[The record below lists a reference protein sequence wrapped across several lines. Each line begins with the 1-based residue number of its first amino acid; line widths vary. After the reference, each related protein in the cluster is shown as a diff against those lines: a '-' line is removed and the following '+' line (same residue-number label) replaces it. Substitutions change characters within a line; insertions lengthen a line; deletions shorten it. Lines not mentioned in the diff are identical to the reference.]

1 MKSNFLE
8 YIDHNY
14 LFRKDSKIVLAISG
28 GIDSICLADLLIR
41 SGYNIEFAHCNF
53 NLRGKESDEDLAF
66 VQQLATKYTV
76 PFHTTSFSTNQYATE
91 EKISL
96 QMAAREQRYAWLE
109 KIRKNISADY
119 IAVAHNYD
127 DNIETFLIN
136 IIRGTGIKGMLGINN
151 KNKYVVRP
159 LIFATRDM
167 IVNYVNKYSLE
178 YREDSSNISD
188 KYLRNNIRHNL
199 VPLLKEMNPSISKTI
214 SREIDILDKVYYI
227 YKNSIQSDLDR
238 IITKHKAGFKILKN
252 HLAALSPPEVYIYEV
267 FHKYGF
273 NDIESIAKAINK
285 GSGLRFFSSSHQLLI
300 DREYLF
306 LEPIDDSI
314 QESCCIEKNIAC
326 IDAPLK
332 MQFAISD
339 LLSYDSNQDIAY
351 LDKDKLIFP
360 LKIRK
365 WEDGDKFIPLGMD
378 SFKKISDFFIDIKLD
393 VFSKEKVF
401 ILCSGKD
408 IVWIIGYR
416 IDDRYKITSKTK
428 KTYIATLLKDNL

>member
-326 IDAPLK
+326 IDSPLK

-339 LLSYDSNQDIAY
+339 LLSYDANQDIAY

>member
-8 YIDHNY
+8 YIDHNC

-66 VQQLATKYTV
+66 VQQLAAKYKV
-76 PFHTTSFSTNQYATE
+76 PFHTASFNIYQYATE
-91 EKISL
+91 EKISV
-96 QMAAREQRYAWLE
+96 QMAAREQRYDWLE

-136 IIRGTGIKGMLGINN
+136 IIRGTGIKGMLGIKN
-151 KNKYVVRP
+151 KNKYIVRP
-159 LIFATRDM
+159 LIFATRDI

-188 KYLRNNIRHNL
+188 KYLRNKIRHNL

-214 SREIDILDKVYYI
+214 SREIEILDQVYHI

-238 IITKHKAGFKILKN
+238 IIIKNKAGFKILKS
-252 HLAALSPPEVYIYEV
+252 HLAALSPSEIYIYEI
-267 FHKYGF
+267 FHRYGF
-273 NDIESIAKAINK
+273 NDIYSITRAINK

-314 QESCCIEKNIAC
+314 QESCGIEKNIAC

-393 VFSKEKVF
+393 IISKEKVF

>member
-332 MQFAISD
+332 MQFAISN

>member
-8 YIDHNY
+8 YIDHNC

-66 VQQLATKYTV
+66 VQQLAAKYKV
-76 PFHTTSFSTNQYATE
+76 PFHTASFSTDQYATE
-91 EKISL
+91 EKISV
-96 QMAAREQRYAWLE
+96 QMAAREQRYNWLE
-109 KIRKNISADY
+109 KKRKNISADY

-136 IIRGTGIKGMLGINN
+136 IIRGTGIKGMLGIKN
-151 KNKYVVRP
+151 KNKHVVRP
-159 LIFATRDM
+159 LIFATRNM
-167 IVNYVNKYSLE
+167 IINYVKKYSLE

-188 KYLRNNIRHNL
+188 KYLRNKIRHNL

-214 SREIDILDKVYYI
+214 SREIEILDKVYHI

-238 IITKHKAGFKILKN
+238 IIIKNKEGFKILKS
-252 HLAALSPPEVYIYEV
+252 HLAALSTPEVYIYEI
-267 FHKYGF
+267 FHRYGF
-273 NDIESIAKAINK
+273 NDIDSITRAINK

-306 LEPIDDSI
+306 LESINDSL
-314 QESCCIEKNIAC
+314 QESFCIEKNIAC
-326 IDAPLK
+326 IDTPLK

-393 VFSKEKVF
+393 VLSKEKVF

>member
-1 MKSNFLE
+1 MKSDFLE
-8 YIDHNY
+8 YIGHNC

-66 VQQLATKYTV
+66 VQQLAAKYKV
-76 PFHTTSFSTNQYATE
+76 PFHTASFSTDQYATE
-91 EKISL
+91 EKISV
-96 QMAAREQRYAWLE
+96 QMAAREQRYNWLE
-109 KIRKNISADY
+109 KKRKNISADY

-136 IIRGTGIKGMLGINN
+136 IIRGTGIKGMLGIKN
-151 KNKYVVRP
+151 KNKHVVRP
-159 LIFATRDM
+159 LIFATRNM
-167 IVNYVNKYSLE
+167 IINYVKKYSLE

-188 KYLRNNIRHNL
+188 KYLRNKIRHNL

-214 SREIDILDKVYYI
+214 SREIEILDKVYYI

-238 IITKHKAGFKILKN
+238 IIIKNKEGFKILKS
-252 HLAALSPPEVYIYEV
+252 HLSALSPLEIYIYEI

-273 NDIESIAKAINK
+273 NDIDSITRAINK
-285 GSGLRFFSSSHQLLI
+285 GSGLRFFSPSHQLLI
-300 DREYLF
+300 DREYIF
-306 LEPIDDSI
+306 LEPINDSV
-314 QESCCIEKNIAC
+314 QEGCCIEKNIAC
-326 IDAPLK
+326 IDTPLK

>member
-1 MKSNFLE
+1 
-8 YIDHNY
+8 
-14 LFRKDSKIVLAISG
+14 LAISG

-66 VQQLATKYTV
+66 VQQLAAKYKV
-76 PFHTTSFSTNQYATE
+76 PFHTASFSTDQYATE
-91 EKISL
+91 EKISV
-96 QMAAREQRYAWLE
+96 QMAAREQRYNWLE
-109 KIRKNISADY
+109 KKRKNISADY

-136 IIRGTGIKGMLGINN
+136 IIRGTGIKGMLGIKN
-151 KNKYVVRP
+151 KNKHVVRP
-159 LIFATRDM
+159 LIFATRNM
-167 IVNYVNKYSLE
+167 IINYVKKYSLE

-188 KYLRNNIRHNL
+188 KYLRNKIRHNL

-214 SREIDILDKVYYI
+214 SREIEILDKVYHI

-238 IITKHKAGFKILKN
+238 IIIKNKVGFKILKS
-252 HLAALSPPEVYIYEV
+252 HLAALSTPEVYIYEI
-267 FHKYGF
+267 FHRYGF
-273 NDIESIAKAINK
+273 NDIDSITRAINK

-393 VFSKEKVF
+393 VLSKEKVF

>member
-326 IDAPLK
+326 IDSPLK

>member
-8 YIDHNY
+8 YIDHY
-14 LFRKDSKIVLAISG
+14 CLFRKDSKIVLAISG

-66 VQQLATKYTV
+66 VQQLAAKYKV
-76 PFHTTSFSTNQYATE
+76 PFHTASFSTDQYATE
-91 EKISL
+91 EKISV
-96 QMAAREQRYAWLE
+96 QMAAREQRYNWLE
-109 KIRKNISADY
+109 KKRKNISADY

-136 IIRGTGIKGMLGINN
+136 IIRGTGIKGMLGIKN
-151 KNKYVVRP
+151 KNKHVVRP
-159 LIFATRDM
+159 LIFATRNM
-167 IVNYVNKYSLE
+167 IINYVKKYSLE

-188 KYLRNNIRHNL
+188 KYLRNKIRHNL

-214 SREIDILDKVYYI
+214 SREIEILDKVYHI

-238 IITKHKAGFKILKN
+238 IIIKNKEGFKILKS
-252 HLAALSPPEVYIYEV
+252 HLAALSPPEAYIYEI
-267 FHKYGF
+267 FHRYGF
-273 NDIESIAKAINK
+273 NDLDSITRAINK

-306 LEPIDDSI
+306 LEPINDSL

-326 IDAPLK
+326 IDTPLK

-393 VFSKEKVF
+393 VLSKEKVF
-401 ILCSGKD
+401 ILCSGND